1 MQSPGRS
8 LGSPPGSLR
17 GVTLVSQTTI
27 ESLAS
32 ALGDGDG
39 YRVVSVA
46 VEFDPFDFARTGAA
60 MVDRAV
66 AYATPWGDRL
76 VGLGTAWH
84 ATASGPGR
92 FADLRSEISTLE
104 NPDAKVFVGYAFH
117 DDIGNDR
124 LWRDFATAEAFVPRI
139 AIEQVRGD
147 AKLTVTVPPGESP
160 GPTLEL
166 LGQMRRPE
174 PIPVVDAGDH
184 SIESIPHVSDWAET
198 VAAVVD
204 DLRAGVLD
212 KVVLARSVKVE
223 STEPVAILRV
233 FRELVRRYPQCYN
246 FAWKSG
252 ESVFMGASPELLA
265 QVEAGAFRSNPLAGS
280 APRGE
285 GDLDDE
291 RIGEALLASDKDQ
304 EEHRL
309 VVEELRRS
317 LPSVVDDLT
326 IPDRPVLKKMA
337 TVQHL
342 STEIEG
348 HVAPGVG
355 VLDVIDVI
363 HPTPAVG
370 GVPARDAVKRIAEV
384 EAFARGW
391 YAGGVGWVTPS
402 GDGAVAIALR
412 CGLVQDA
419 TTHLFAGAGIMAGS
433 DPSSEV
439 LETRLKLRPLLDLLA
454 AT

>member
-1 MQSPGRS
+1 MSIVPES
-8 LGSPPGSLR
+8 
-17 GVTLVSQTTI
+17 TI

-32 ALGDGDG
+32 DLANSDG
-39 YRVVSVA
+39 YRVASVPID
-46 VEFDPFDFARTGAA
+46 FDPFDFARTGAA

-66 AYATPWGDRL
+66 AYSTPWGDRL

-84 ATASGPGR
+84 AEATGPAR
-92 FADLRSEISTLE
+92 FADLRSEISNLD
-104 NPDAKVFVGYAFH
+104 NPAAKVFVGYAFH
-117 DDIGNDR
+117 DDIGNDP
-124 LWRDFATAEAFVPRI
+124 LWKNFATAEAFVPRI
-139 AIEQVRGD
+139 GIERIGNG
-147 AKLTVTVPPGESP
+147 ATLTITVPPGEQV

-174 PIPVVDAGDH
+174 PIPVVEPGDH
-184 SIESIPHVSDWAET
+184 TIVSIPHVSEWAKS
-198 VAAVVD
+198 VD
-204 DLRAGVLD
+204 DVVADLRSGVLD
-212 KVVLARSVKVE
+212 KVVLARSVKVD

-233 FRELVRRYPQCYN
+233 FRELVRRYPQSYN

-252 ESVFMGASPELLA
+252 ASVFMGASPELL
-265 QVEAGAFRSNPLAGS
+265 VHVDGDRFRSNPLAGS

-285 GDLDDE
+285 GEQDDH
-291 RIGEALLASDKDQ
+291 RIGQALLSSEKDQ

-309 VVEELRRS
+309 VVDQLRDV
-317 LPSVVDDLT
+317 LPGLVRDLRV
-326 IPDRPVLKKMA
+326 PDRPALKKLA

-348 HVAPGVG
+348 QVVAGVG
-355 VLDVIDVI
+355 VLDIVEAI

-370 GVPARDAVKRIAEV
+370 GVPTADAVKRIAEV

-391 YAGGVGWVTPS
+391 YAGGIGWVTP
-402 GDGAVAIALR
+402 GGEGAVAIALR
-412 CGLVQDA
+412 CGLVHDA
-419 TTHLFAGAGIMAGS
+419 TTHLFAGAGIVAGS
-433 DPSSEV
+433 DPAAEV